1 MNNSDNE
8 NISRVSSEKQS
19 PFAWAGSIC
28 LIIGLAAAGLGG
40 VMLTNDHYV
49 LGWVLIGVGVVLFV
63 GGIGLLR
70 WKLHAG
76 RIKV

>member
-1 MNNSDNE
+1 MNKSDNE
-8 NISRVSSEKQS
+8 NISRVSSQKQS

-28 LIIGLAAAGLGG
+28 LIIGLAAIAFGAI
-40 VMLTNDHYV
+40 MLTNDHYV
-49 LGWVLIGVGVVLFV
+49 VGWVLIGVGVILFLA
-63 GGIGLLR
+63 GLGLLR

>member
-1 MNNSDNE
+1 MDSSANE

-28 LIIGLAAAGLGG
+28 LIIGLAAIAFGA

-49 LGWVLIGVGVVLFV
+49 VGWVLIGVGIVLFLA
-63 GGIGLLR
+63 GLGLLR

>member
-1 MNNSDNE
+1 MDSSHNE
-8 NISRVSSEKQS
+8 NVSRVSSQKQS
-19 PFAWAGSIC
+19 PLAWAGSIC
-28 LIIGLAAAGLGG
+28 LLVGLVVIAFGA

-49 LGWVLIGVGVVLFV
+49 VGWVLIGVGILLFLA
-63 GGIGLLR
+63 GLGLLR